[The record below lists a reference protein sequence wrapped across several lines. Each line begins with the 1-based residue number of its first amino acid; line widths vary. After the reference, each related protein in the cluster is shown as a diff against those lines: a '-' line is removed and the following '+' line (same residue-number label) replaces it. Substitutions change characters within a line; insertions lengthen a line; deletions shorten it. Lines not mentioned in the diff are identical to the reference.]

1 MSDEKKELRQVIE
14 NIDNS
19 NNNKPKESVSSTSGF
34 FSSIADALFDL
45 KIKFEKDDSGIHIK
59 IDKDKNK

>member
-1 MSDEKKELRQVIE
+1 MADEKKELRQVIE
-14 NIDNS
+14 CIDDS
-19 NNNKPKESVSSTSGF
+19 NNKPKKSDNTSGF

>member
-1 MSDEKKELRQVIE
+1 MADEKKELRQVIE
-14 NIDNS
+14 CIDDS
-19 NNNKPKESVSSTSGF
+19 NNKPKENISTSGF

>member
-1 MSDEKKELRQVIE
+1 MADEKKELRQVIE
-14 NIDNS
+14 CIDDS
-19 NNNKPKESVSSTSGF
+19 NNKPKESVITSGF

>member
-1 MSDEKKELRQVIE
+1 MDNEKKELRQVIE
-14 NIDNS
+14 CIDDS
-19 NNNKPKESVSSTSGF
+19 NNKPKESDSAPGF

>member
-1 MSDEKKELRQVIE
+1 MADEKKELRQVIE
-14 NIDNS
+14 CVDDS
-19 NNNKPKESVSSTSGF
+19 NNKPKESISTSGGF

>member
-1 MSDEKKELRQVIE
+1 MADEKRELRQVIE
-14 NIDNS
+14 CIDDS
-19 NNNKPKESVSSTSGF
+19 NNKPKESISTSGF